1 MGERKDGMVKM
12 GWILLLGVM
21 LFMLPVFQ
29 VQATHLRAGEITV
42 ERIGCASRTFR
53 ITVTVYTD
61 TGSPVLFGG
70 PQDVLD
76 FGDGTRVLVP
86 ETPNSPFPGLSSIGK
101 ASYSII
107 HTFPGQGR
115 YTISYLEP
123 NRNEGIL
130 NINNSVNTTFYLET
144 QVDLTVLGCDNS
156 PVLLVPPI
164 DEACVGVAF
173 FHNPG
178 AFDPDGDSLSYELV
192 VPFRD
197 RNTPVLN
204 YRDPNNPQFYIGLN
218 YEQANEAGDDVPT
231 FEINPVDGTLTWDA
245 PAIPSSISST
255 IVEYNVAFVV
265 NEWRNINNV
274 WVKIGYVRRDMQIIV
289 SADCTNDRP
298 RLEVPEDVCV
308 VAGTQLR
315 DTVRGFDPD
324 GHDVKIEAFSEIFD
338 LTSPATVSPTTFQSS
353 IPEAKL
359 AFEWNTIC
367 EHVKSQAYQVV
378 FKITDDPRS
387 SVPPTAGPPLVTFAT
402 WQITVVAP
410 PPVLQPADVNLAT
423 RHVTLEWDEY
433 ECYEDA
439 STMQIWRRVGET
451 TYDIESCFT
460 GMPESLGYTKIAEIP
475 IKDSNV
481 SPATPITT
489 YTDTNGGKGLE
500 ANAKYCY
507 RLVAVFPLPRGGES
521 YVSNEICSDPIITSE
536 PVITKVSVEKTGDN
550 DGEVLIEW
558 LPPLDIDAGQFPG
571 PYEYIVQRATGTGF
585 INVSAQDTDTTF
597 TDIGPDT
604 RDEQY
609 FYRVLLF
616 SPAFANAIDTSSLAS
631 SVRLRLKP
639 MGDQIEL
646 NWSAIVPWSNQLQ
659 AHPWHYIYRGSE
671 GSVEADLQLIDSV
684 DVLQNG
690 FTYVDDDPTLDE
702 DTEYCYRVMTRG
714 GYGIPLTIPEPLE
727 NFSQINC
734 ARPRD
739 DAPPC
744 TPIVAAFPDDCST
757 FVTDYG
763 CNPTNFTNTIR
774 WSLPEQSCEDVIESY
789 NVYVASSLNGS
800 YFFLANVQDTFY
812 LHQNLSSLARCYK
825 VEAVNRSGIVGD
837 QSEAVC
843 NDNCPYY
850 EIPNVFSPNGDNC
863 NDVLSAFG
871 YIPPDATEDC
881 PISPLNS
888 VKCARFVQQVVFT
901 VYNRWGKEV
910 YRYIGQQGN
919 EDTIYINWNGRD
931 DQGRELASA
940 VYYYSAEVTFDVVNP
955 EDRIKLIKGWVH
967 LLR

>member
-1 MGERKDGMVKM
+1 MSERKDGMVKM
-12 GWILLLGVM
+12 GWILLVGVM
-21 LFMLPVFQ
+21 MAMLPVFS

-42 ERIGCASRTFR
+42 TRQSCSSRIFI

-86 ETPNSPFPGLSSIGK
+86 ETPNSAFPGLNIGK
-101 ASYSII
+101 ASYSIA
-107 HTFPGQGR
+107 HTFPGPGR

-164 DEACVGVAF
+164 DQACRGVAF

-204 YRDPNNPQFYIGLN
+204 YRDPNNSQFYSGLN
-218 YEQANEAGDDVPT
+218 YAQANEAGDGEPT
-231 FEINPVDGTLTWDA
+231 FAINPVDGTLTWDA
-245 PAIPSSISST
+245 PGAIG
-255 IVEYNVAFVV
+255 EYNVAFVV
-265 NEWRNINNV
+265 NEWRNINNE

-315 DTVRGFDPD
+315 DTVRGYDPEN
-324 GHDVKIEAFSEIFD
+324 HNVKIEAFSEIFD
-338 LTSPATVSPTTFQSS
+338 LTSPATVTPTTFQSS
-353 IPEAKL
+353 NPEAKL

-410 PPVLQPADVNLAT
+410 PPVLQTANVNLAM
-423 RHVTLEWDEY
+423 RHVTLDWDAY

-439 STMQIWRRVGET
+439 STMQVWRRVGET
-451 TYDIESCFT
+451 TYAIDSCFT

-475 IKDSNV
+475 IKNGT
-481 SPATPITT
+481 TPVTT

-507 RLVAVFPLPRGGES
+507 RLAAIFPLPRGGES
-521 YVSNEICSDPIITSE
+521 YVSNEICIDPILTSE

-558 LPPLDIDAGQFPG
+558 LPPLDIDPGQFPG
-571 PYEYIVQRATGTGF
+571 PYEYLVQRASGTGF
-585 INVSAQDTDTTF
+585 VNVSGDPPATLTATSFVDA
-597 TDIGPDT
+597 GLDT
-604 RDEQY
+604 RDETY
-609 FYRVLLF
+609 FYRIILY
-616 SPAFANAIDTSSLAS
+616 SPTITEPTPQPIDTSSIAS
-631 SVRLRLKP
+631 TVRLRLRP

-646 NWSAIVPWSNQLQ
+646 NWSATVPWSNQLQ
-659 AHPWHYIYRGSE
+659 TEPLHDIYRGPAGSAE
-671 GSVEADLQLIDSV
+671 GDLVFLETV

-702 DTEYCYRVMTRG
+702 NTEYCYRVMTRG

-739 DAPPC
+739 DEPPC
-744 TPIVAAFPDDCST
+744 TPIVAAFPDDCSE
-757 FVTDYG
+757 FVSDYG

-789 NVYVASSLNGS
+789 NVYVASSVNGS

-825 VEAVNRSGIVGD
+825 VEAVNRSGIVGALSD
-837 QSEAVC
+837 PVC

-850 EIPNVFSPNGDNC
+850 EIPNVFSPNGDKC
-863 NDVLSAFG
+863 NDILSAFG

-881 PISPLNS
+881 PISPENS
-888 VKCARFVQQVVFT
+888 VKCARFVQRVVFT

-910 YRYIGQQGN
+910 YSYVGQQGDEN
-919 EDTIYINWNGRD
+919 TIYINWNGRD

-955 EDRIKLIKGWVH
+955 NDRVKLIKGWVH
-967 LLR
+967 LVR